1 MTGRRSYYY
10 RSVSELAGLLGSLVS
25 SYRYLVGGAD
35 EFNRITLADKDDV
48 EDAIERADELGD
60 IVDKLIKEL
69 EHQVENYLCEI
80 KQQYPGGCIPVDDDQ
95 DDYRQTRQIDR
106 ESED

>member
-1 MTGRRSYYY
+1 MTGHRSYYY
-10 RSVSELAGLLGSLVS
+10 RAVSELTGLLGSLVS

-35 EFNRITLADKDDV
+35 EFNKITLAHKDDV
-48 EDAIERADELGD
+48 EDAIERADELGE

-69 EHQVENYLCEI
+69 EHQVENYICEI
-80 KQQYPGGCIPVDDDQ
+80 KGQYPGGCIPDGDDREDH
-95 DDYRQTRQIDR
+95 RQTPMIDR